1 MQQPIQQEPV
11 ATLLYRIEIMEREF
25 TQLKSQLS
33 LYEPARESDL
43 KLQRIND
50 IVQRIEI
57 EITRCKEKLETMSTT
72 LTTQDN
78 ESKKRDSETK
88 EDLSKLQIK
97 VLWGII
103 STVIAV
109 LIGILIGYANHLLH

>member
-1 MQQPIQQEPV
+1 VQQPIQQEPV